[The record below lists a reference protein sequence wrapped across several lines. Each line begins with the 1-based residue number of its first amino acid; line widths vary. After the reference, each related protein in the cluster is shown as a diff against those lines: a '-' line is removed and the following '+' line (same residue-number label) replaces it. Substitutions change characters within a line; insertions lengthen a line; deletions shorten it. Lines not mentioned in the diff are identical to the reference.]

1 MSARGLLL
9 AAAVLAAA
17 GVRAEPVPPGS
28 ATTGK
33 AKRASGTGVVNLNT
47 ATIDQLDALPGVSS
61 RLAAAVV
68 AERTARP
75 FTRPEDLMRVHG
87 VTRRRFE
94 RLRPHLG
101 VTGPTSFVP
110 PPGSR
115 PSGGAKAA
123 RTRASRP

>member
-9 AAAVLAAA
+9 AALLAAA

-28 ATTGK
+28 ATAGK
-33 AKRASGTGVVNLNT
+33 AKRASGTGVLNLNT
-47 ATIDQLDALPGVSS
+47 ATLDQLDALPGVSA
-61 RLAAAVV
+61 RFAAAVV

-87 VTRRRFE
+87 MTRRRFE

-110 PPGSR
+110 AQGSR
-115 PSGGAKAA
+115 APAGAKAA